1 MPQPNLLQPFRC
13 AALVVA
19 SALMLTAPLASAG
32 EGTFGWVYTL
42 DLQPK
47 GELEFEQRV
56 QLNQNQA
63 AGTYQLWQSR
73 TELEYGVTDNFQLAG
88 YVNSSRVNAKGN
100 NTACTGEEVSCPFTG
115 GYLVNNNEGNN
126 SPYSRG
132 RYDGVSLEAIYRL
145 TNPVTS
151 PLGVGL
157 YLEPTIGPTKNELEA
172 RILLQSNFLD
182 DKLVVAANLIA
193 ATEKQRWL
201 TDGSNGLESMLDVL
215 LGVSYRFAPRWTG
228 GLEARQ
234 HNDFAT
240 WNFAQQTQSAWF
252 VGPNLHYADKNWWTT
267 VAYRRQLPNA
277 VCSNGGQV
285 ECSSRYAWDSHTTN
299 EFILKFG
306 VPF

>member
-1 MPQPNLLQPFRC
+1 MPQPNLLQTFRC
-13 AALVVA
+13 AALVVS

-157 YLEPTIGPTKNELEA
+157 YLS
-172 RILLQSNFLD
+172 QCF
-182 DKLVVAANLIA
+182 
-193 ATEKQRWL
+193 
-201 TDGSNGLESMLDVL
+201 VL
-215 LGVSYRFAPRWTG
+215 
-228 GLEARQ
+228 
-234 HNDFAT
+234 
-240 WNFAQQTQSAWF
+240 
-252 VGPNLHYADKNWWTT
+252 
-267 VAYRRQLPNA
+267 
-277 VCSNGGQV
+277 GQ
-285 ECSSRYAWDSHTTN
+285 
-299 EFILKFG
+299 
-306 VPF
+306 